1 VLREI
6 GNIGA
11 GNAATS
17 LGVLLNEDVH
27 ISVPEVRIEDF
38 GDVVKSLGGPE
49 EMCVAVLVKFF
60 GEASGLVLFLLS
72 VEDAKGIMDILVG
85 EDESDLPG
93 LSEMKMSVVK
103 ELGNILG
110 SAYIGSIATLT
121 NLSISLSV
129 PHLAIDMLGA
139 ILAAPIV
146 EYGAHDSKVMF
157 IEESF
162 STNARNLSSH
172 VIMFSD
178 IETLRGIMNKLGL
191 ELCAIRSLSGFLN
204 RVFLNRRTRL

>member
-1 VLREI
+1 LITSYTELNDTHIDVLREI

-27 ISVPEVRIEDF
+27 ISVPRVRIEDF
-38 GDVVKSLGGPE
+38 GDVVTSLGGPE
-49 EMCVAVLVKFF
+49 EMCVSVLVNFF
-60 GEASGLVLFLLS
+60 GEASGVVLFLLS
-72 VEDAKGIMDILVG
+72 IEDAKGIMDILVG

-103 ELGNILG
+103 EIGNILG
-110 SAYIGSIATLT
+110 SAYVGSIATLT
-121 NLSISLSV
+121 GLSISLSV
-129 PHLAIDMLGA
+129 PHLAIDMTGA

-146 EYGAHDSKVMF
+146 EYGANDSKVMF

-162 STNARNLSSH
+162 STDARNLSSH
-172 VIMFSD
+172 IIMFTD
-178 IETLRGIMNKLGL
+178 INTLHGIMGKLGL
-191 ELCAIRSLSGFLN
+191 EL
-204 RVFLNRRTRL
+204 

>member
-1 VLREI
+1 MHIDVLREI

-27 ISVPEVRIEDF
+27 ISVPKVRIEDYN
-38 GDVVKSLGGPE
+38 DVVTSLGGPE
-49 EMCVAVLVKFF
+49 EMVVSVLVNFY
-60 GEASGLVLFLLS
+60 GEASGVVLFVLS
-72 VEDAKGIMDILVG
+72 LNDAKGIMDILVG
-85 EDESDLPG
+85 EDDSDLPG
-93 LSEMKMSVVK
+93 LSEMKMSVIK

-121 NLSISLSV
+121 GLNISLSI
-129 PHLAIDMLGA
+129 PHLAIDMIGA

-146 EYGAHDSKVMF
+146 QYGADDSKVMF

-162 STNARNLSSH
+162 STDARNLSSH
-172 VIMFSD
+172 AIMFTD
-178 IETLRGIMNKLGL
+178 INTLHEIMGKLGL
-191 ELCAIRSLSGFLN
+191 EL
-204 RVFLNRRTRL
+204 